1 MKTML
6 RPSAAIDRSVRNH
19 RLDLLGREHCGRLVH
34 DQDPGAAIEQL
45 QDLDALLLADR
56 QLPDPGVGID
66 LQPEARRQPGD
77 LRVRGGRPQPESGFR
92 EAEQD
97 VLGHRLRGD
106 QREVLVDHPEAGR
119 DRLARRSER
128 DLPAVHQDLAGVRL
142 VQPGEDVHERAL
154 ARAVLTEQR
163 MDLARAHVEVDGV
176 VGEDAGEGLDD
187 AVRLE
192 RRHGRSCVGA
202 GGSPRRVGHRSA
214 G

>member
-1 MKTML
+1 
-6 RPSAAIDRSVRNH
+6 
-19 RLDLLGREHCGRLVH
+19 
-34 DQDPGAAIEQL
+34 
-45 QDLDALLLADR
+45 
-56 QLPDPGVGID
+56 
-66 LQPEARRQPGD
+66 
-77 LRVRGGRPQPESGFR
+77 
-92 EAEQD
+92 
-97 VLGHRLRGD
+97 
-106 QREVLVDHPEAGR
+106 VLVDHPEAGR

-192 RRHGRSCVGA
+192 RRHGHSCVGR
-202 GGSPRRVGHRSA
+202 GRGRLRRVGHRSA